1 LQKPNKPVD
10 STPAVE
16 PGYEPPAVAWE
27 EWLDVKATLV
37 MACAKVN
44 PLAGPPC
51 NAGVAMS

>member
-1 LQKPNKPVD
+1 LQSADKPGAQTAD
-10 STPAVE
+10 DEPA
-16 PGYEPPAVAWE
+16 YAPPAIAWE

-51 NAGVAMS
+51 DQGVAMS